1 MFAALQEVSRLSK
14 LTLMLPGAAILC
26 LSIALGE
33 VFAADQDKPAIIPNF
48 STFDF
53 GWVKAGGGYV
63 PPVSGPGPMSF
74 DKANPII
81 ARSPN
86 ARGDLI
92 VAPLHVA
99 DLSNPILKPWVVERM
114 KKDDAEVI
122 AGKIRYNARSNCY
135 PGGVPQFLIYGGNE
149 PLYFAQTAKEVLV
162 INQADTQVRHV
173 YMNVPHSM
181 KPIPSWYGESVG
193 HYEGDE
199 MVVDTIGISDKSV
212 LDDYGTPHTTQ
223 LHVVERYKMIEG
235 GKTLQ
240 VSFTV
245 EDPGA
250 FNAAWSAITLYH
262 RSPAIL
268 PLVEEPCAE
277 NNGEH
282 PGQFFHIPTAER
294 PDF

>member
-1 MFAALQEVSRLSK
+1 MFKFSSMRFAVGFVVTSAALW
-14 LTLMLPGAAILC
+14 PA
-26 LSIALGE
+26 
-33 VFAADQDKPAIIPNF
+33 FAADPVSPATTPNF

-53 GWVKAGGGYV
+53 GWVKAGGGFL

-81 ARSPN
+81 ARAPN
-86 ARGDLI
+86 ARGELI

-114 KKDDAEVI
+114 RKNDAEVI
-122 AGKIRYNARSNCY
+122 AGKIRFSARSNCY

-149 PLYFAQTAKEVLV
+149 PLYFAQTPKEVLV

-181 KPIPSWYGESVG
+181 HPKPSWYGESVG

-199 MVVDTIGISDKSV
+199 LVVDTIGLSDKST

-223 LHVVERYKMIEG
+223 LHVVERFKMIEG

-240 VSFTV
+240 ASFTV
-245 EDPGA
+245 DDPGA
-250 FNAAWSAITLYH
+250 FNAAWSGITLYH
-262 RSPAIL
+262 RSPAAL
-268 PLVEEPCAE
+268 PLTEEPCAE
-277 NNGEH
+277 NNLDH
-282 PGQFFHIPTAER
+282 PGNSFAIPIAEKA
-294 PDF
+294 DF

>member
-1 MFAALQEVSRLSK
+1 MSMLSSMRFAVGFVVTSAALW
-14 LTLMLPGAAILC
+14 PA
-26 LSIALGE
+26 
-33 VFAADQDKPAIIPNF
+33 FAADPLNPTNIPDF

-53 GWVKAGGGYV
+53 GWVKAGGGFL

-74 DKANPII
+74 DKAHPVI

-86 ARGDLI
+86 ARGELI

-99 DLSNPILKPWVVERM
+99 NLSNPILKPWVVERM
-114 KKDDAEVI
+114 KKADAEVI
-122 AGKIRYNARSNCY
+122 AGKIRYSARSNCF

-149 PLYFAQTAKEVLV
+149 PLYFAQTPKEVLV

-173 YMNVPHSM
+173 YMNVPHSTQP
-181 KPIPSWYGESVG
+181 KPSWYGESVG

-199 MVVDTIGISDKSV
+199 MVVDTIGLSDRSA

-245 EDPGA
+245 DDPGA
-250 FNAAWSAITLYH
+250 FNAAWSGIALYH
-262 RSPAIL
+262 RSPAML

-282 PGQFFHIPTAER
+282 PGQFFHIPTAEK